1 MTLNEFLAH
10 FSGVKE
16 AGRGSGKYMA
26 LCPGHSDH
34 NQSLSIR
41 LSDDK
46 RRILVR
52 CFAGCSQELLL
63 ARVGLRK
70 EDLIIEQKDS
80 ARKEVEKQRYK
91 YLDKDGRLLYEKT
104 RVDYDDGTKSFFFE
118 KPDGTK
124 GVQGVKRVPYN
135 LPAVISSPMVYI
147 AEGEKCA
154 DAVNAAGRVATTLDS
169 GANSAWLPEFSGY
182 FEGKAVVVI
191 PDNDEPG
198 MEYARK
204 ISAALPGAKVV
215 KLPGLSPKEDIYDF
229 LKKGHTMDE
238 VDALP
243 GISMDVP
250 DRPKVSGATQ
260 AEKLLELVETN
271 GTILFR
277 NQTND
282 PFVSFTRDGH
292 RETLPIGS
300 SDFKNWLQKC
310 YYDETGKPAKKDT
323 ISQVIEVLTA
333 KARFSQDDTIPLFT
347 RVAEK
352 DGVFWYDLTSPKW
365 QAIKITADGWG
376 IEDDPPV
383 LFSRYRHQKPQ
394 VIPRKGGDIEK
405 IFDYVNLGQYHTLF
419 LCWLVAAF
427 VPNMPHP
434 ALIFYGEKG
443 AAKTTTCSLL
453 KQVID
458 PSALEILALPNARS
472 LLLSLQ
478 SHWFLNFDNISN
490 ISEETSDTLCRAITG
505 GGIQLRK
512 LFTDSED
519 VIYTFQRCISL
530 NGINNVVN
538 RADLLDR
545 SILLEL
551 RRISEDKRREIREVQ
566 SNFLVD
572 LPSILG
578 GIFDTLSRAMAIYPT
593 VKLDKLPRMA
603 DFARWGYAIGE
614 ALGGKGQ
621 EFLSEYTANIE
632 SQNVEVLNSDVV
644 ATLMVAFMQDRAE
657 WHGRVSDLFI
667 ELSAIAPAYGISP
680 LSRDFPSQ
688 PNVLSRRLNSIR
700 SNLEIAGISF
710 ESRPKTTGTFIS
722 VVNNNISPLP
732 PYLHTHGDNGDN
744 GGTKEVLK

>member
-1 MTLNEFLAH
+1 MNLQTFLSH
-10 FSGVKE
+10 FSSVKE
-16 AGRGSGKYMA
+16 TGNGQYKAI
-26 LCPGHSDH
+26 CPAHEDH
-34 NQSLSIR
+34 NPSLSIG
-41 LSDDK
+41 LSKDGG
-46 RRILVR
+46 RVLLH
-52 CFAGCSQELLL
+52 CFAGCSENDIIKEAGL
-63 ARVGLRK
+63 AMN
-70 EDLIIEQKDS
+70 DLIMKQKDS
-80 ARKEVEKQRYK
+80 SQVEVRKQTYK
-91 YLDKDGRLLYEKT
+91 YVDAEGTLLYRRIRT
-104 RVDYDDGTKSFFFE
+104 DYADGSKSFYFE
-118 KPDGTK
+118 QPNGVKTVK
-124 GVQGVKRVPYN
+124 GVQRVPYN
-135 LPAVISSPMVYI
+135 LPNVLKAQTIFFV
-147 AEGEKCA
+147 EGEKCA
-154 DAVNAAGRVATTLDS
+154 DAVNRAGRTATTLDS
-169 GANSAWLPEFSGY
+169 GSNSHWLSEYNSY
-182 FEGKAVVVI
+182 FDGKTVIII

-198 MEYARK
+198 EKYARR
-204 ISAALPGAKVV
+204 IASNIPGAKIMH
-215 KLPGLSPKEDIYDF
+215 LPGLAEKGDIYDW
-229 LKKGHTMDE
+229 LQAGHTMDE
-238 VDALP
+238 VDNLP
-243 GISMDVP
+243 CDTEEMPGEGKSA
-250 DRPKVSGATQ
+250 RTTQ
-260 AEKLLELVETN
+260 AEQLLDLVERSEAY
-271 GTILFR
+271 LFR

-282 PFVSFTRDGH
+282 PFVSFSKDGH
-292 RETLPIGS
+292 KEVWAIVS
-300 SDFKNWLQKC
+300 SDFQSWLQHLF
-310 YYDETGKPAKKDT
+310 YGETGKPAKKDA
-323 ISQVIEVLTA
+323 ISQVMEVLTA
-333 KARFSQDDTIPLFT
+333 KARFSRDDAIPLFT

-352 DGVFWYDLTSPKW
+352 DGVFWYDLTNPDW
-365 QAIKITADGWG
+365 QAIKITADDWG
-376 IEDDPPV
+376 IEDNPPV
-383 LFSRYRHQKPQ
+383 LFARFRHQRPQ
-394 VIPRKGGDIEK
+394 VIPRKGGAIEK
-405 IFDYVNLGQYHTLF
+405 IFDYVNLGPYHTLF

-427 VPNMPHP
+427 IPNIPHP

-443 AAKTTTCSLL
+443 AAKTTTCSFL
-453 KQVID
+453 KQIID
-458 PSALEILALPNARS
+458 PSALETLALPNARS

-578 GIFDTLSRAMAIYPT
+578 GIFDTLSKAMAIYPS

-603 DFARWGYAIGE
+603 DFAHWGYAIGE
-614 ALGGKGQ
+614 ALGSRGKD
-621 EFLSEYTANIE
+621 FLSEYTANIE
-632 SQNVEVLNSDVV
+632 SQNIEVLNSDVV

-657 WHGRVSDLFI
+657 WYGRVSDLFI

-680 LSRDFPSQ
+680 LSRDFPSK

-744 GGTKEVLK
+744 GGNMEVLK

>member
-10 FSGVKE
+10 FNNVKE
-16 AGRGSGKYMA
+16 TGNGQYKAI
-26 LCPGHSDH
+26 CPAHEDH
-34 NQSLSIR
+34 NPSLSIG
-41 LSDDK
+41 LSKDGG
-46 RRILVR
+46 RVLLH
-52 CFAGCSQELLL
+52 CFAGCSENDIIKE
-63 ARVGLRK
+63 AGLSMN
-70 EDLIIEQKDS
+70 DLIMKQKDS
-80 ARKEVEKQRYK
+80 SQVEVCKQTYE
-91 YLDKDGRLLYEKT
+91 YVDAEGTLLYRRIRT
-104 RVDYDDGTKSFFFE
+104 DYADGSKSFYFE
-118 KPDGTK
+118 QPNGVKTVK
-124 GVQGVKRVPYN
+124 GVQRVPYN
-135 LPAVISSPMVYI
+135 LPNVLKAQTLYFV
-147 AEGEKCA
+147 EGEKCA
-154 DAVNAAGRVATTLDS
+154 NAVNAAGRTATTLDS
-169 GANSAWLPEFSGY
+169 GSNSHWLSEYNSY
-182 FEGKAVVVI
+182 FDGKTVIII

-198 MEYARK
+198 EKYARR
-204 ISAALPGAKVV
+204 IASNIPGAKIVH
-215 KLPGLSPKEDIYDF
+215 LPGLAEKEDIYDW
-229 LKKGHTMDE
+229 LQAGHTMDE

-458 PSALEILALPNARS
+458 PSALETLALPNARS

-566 SNFLVD
+566 SNFLAD

-657 WHGRVSDLFI
+657 WYGRVSDLFI

-732 PYLHTHGDNGDN
+732 PYLHAHGDNGDN
-744 GGTKEVLK
+744 GGNKEGLK

>member
-26 LCPGHSDH
+26 LCPAHEDH
-34 NQSLSIR
+34 NPSLSIG
-41 LSDDK
+41 LSKDG
-46 RRILVR
+46 RRILLH
-52 CFAGCSQELLL
+52 CFADCTENDIIKE
-63 ARVGLRK
+63 AGLTMD
-70 EDLIIEQKDS
+70 DLIIDQANSSNKMETY
-80 ARKEVEKQRYK
+80 KQTYE
-91 YLDKDGRLLYEKT
+91 YVDAMGTLLYRRIRT
-104 RVDYDDGTKSFFFE
+104 DYADGSKSFYFE
-118 KPDGTK
+118 QPNGVKTVK
-124 GVQGVKRVPYN
+124 GVQRVPYN
-135 LPAVISSPMVYI
+135 LPNVLKAQTVFFV
-147 AEGEKCA
+147 EGEKCA
-154 DAVNAAGRVATTLDS
+154 DAVNAAGRTATTLDS
-169 GANSAWLPEFSGY
+169 GSNSRWLSEYNSY
-182 FEGKAVVVI
+182 FDGKTVIVI

-198 MEYARK
+198 EKYARR
-204 ISAALPGAKVV
+204 IASNIPGAKIVH
-215 KLPGLSPKEDIYDF
+215 LPGLAEKEDIYDW
-229 LKKGHTMDE
+229 LQTGHTMDE

-260 AEKLLELVETN
+260 AEKLLELVETR
-271 GTILFR
+271 GTTLFR

-300 SDFKNWLQKC
+300 SDFRNWLHKC
-310 YYDETGKPAKKDT
+310 HYDETGKPAKKDT

-333 KARFSQDDTIPLFT
+333 KARFSRDDTIPLFT

-352 DGVFWYDLTSPKW
+352 NGVLWYDLTNPER

-383 LFSRYRHQKPQ
+383 LFIRFRHQKPQ
-394 VIPRKGGDIEK
+394 VLPRKGGDIEK
-405 IFDYVNLGQYHTLF
+405 IFDYVNLGPYHTLF

-427 VPNMPHP
+427 IPNMPHP

-458 PSALEILALPNARS
+458 PSALETLALPNARS

-551 RRISEDKRREIREVQ
+551 RRISEDKRREIREIQ

-603 DFARWGYAIGE
+603 DFARWDMPSEKPWAQE
-614 ALGGKGQ
+614 GKISCRSTPPISNPRMSKSSTRMWLQ
-621 EFLSEYTANIE
+621 LS
-632 SQNVEVLNSDVV
+632 
-644 ATLMVAFMQDRAE
+644 
-657 WHGRVSDLFI
+657 
-667 ELSAIAPAYGISP
+667 
-680 LSRDFPSQ
+680 
-688 PNVLSRRLNSIR
+688 
-700 SNLEIAGISF
+700 
-710 ESRPKTTGTFIS
+710 
-722 VVNNNISPLP
+722 
-732 PYLHTHGDNGDN
+732 
-744 GGTKEVLK
+744 

>member
-10 FSGVKE
+10 FNNVK
-16 AGRGSGKYMA
+16 GTGNGQYKA
-26 LCPGHSDH
+26 LCPAHEDH
-34 NQSLSIR
+34 NPSLSIG
-41 LSDDK
+41 LSKDG
-46 RRILVR
+46 RRVLLH
-52 CFAGCSQELLL
+52 CFAGCTEKDII
-63 ARVGLRK
+63 K
-70 EDLIIEQKDS
+70 EASLTMNDLIMKQKDS
-80 ARKEVEKQRYK
+80 SQVEVRKQTYRYV
-91 YLDKDGRLLYEKT
+91 DAEGTLLYRRIRT
-104 RVDYDDGTKSFFFE
+104 DYADGSKSFYFE
-118 KPDGTK
+118 QPNGVKTVK
-124 GVQGVKRVPYN
+124 GVQRVPYN
-135 LPAVISSPMVYI
+135 LPNVLKAQTVFFV
-147 AEGEKCA
+147 EGEKCA
-154 DAVNAAGRVATTLDS
+154 DAVNAAGRTATTLDS
-169 GANSAWLPEFSGY
+169 GSNSRWLSEYNSY
-182 FEGKAVVVI
+182 FDGKTVIVI

-198 MEYARK
+198 EKYARR
-204 ISAALPGAKVV
+204 IASNIPGAKIVH
-215 KLPGLSPKEDIYDF
+215 LPSLAEKEDIYDW
-229 LKKGHTMDE
+229 LQTGHTMDE

-260 AEKLLELVETN
+260 AEKLLELVETT

-323 ISQVIEVLTA
+323 ISQIIEVLTA
-333 KARFSQDDTIPLFT
+333 KARFSKEDIIPLAT

-352 DGVFWYDLTSPKW
+352 DGVFWYDLANPEWK
-365 QAIKITADGWG
+365 AIKITADGWG

-383 LFSRYRHQKPQ
+383 LFIRFRHQNPQ

-458 PSALEILALPNARS
+458 PSALETLALPNARS

-657 WHGRVSDLFI
+657 WYGRVSDLFI

-688 PNVLSRRLNSIR
+688 PNVLSKRLNSIR

-722 VVNNNISPLP
+722 VVNNDISPLP

-744 GGTKEVLK
+744 GGNMEVLK